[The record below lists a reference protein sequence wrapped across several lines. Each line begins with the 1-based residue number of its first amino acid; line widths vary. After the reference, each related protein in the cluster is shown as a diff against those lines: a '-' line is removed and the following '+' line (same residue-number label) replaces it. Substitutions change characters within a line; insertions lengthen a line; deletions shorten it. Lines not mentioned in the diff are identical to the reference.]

1 MLQALHYLKTKLEVM
16 HRGNITFLV
25 NRIIVVLLCRC
36 EALHILINRRGEIKL
51 CDFGISGKLV
61 NSLAKTNI
69 GCPPYLDV
77 STLLYNN

>member
-1 MLQALHYLKTKLEVM
+1 MLQALHYLKTKVEVM

-36 EALHILINRRGEIKL
+36 EAIQYPHQQKRGIKL

-69 GCPPYLDV
+69 GCPPYLAV